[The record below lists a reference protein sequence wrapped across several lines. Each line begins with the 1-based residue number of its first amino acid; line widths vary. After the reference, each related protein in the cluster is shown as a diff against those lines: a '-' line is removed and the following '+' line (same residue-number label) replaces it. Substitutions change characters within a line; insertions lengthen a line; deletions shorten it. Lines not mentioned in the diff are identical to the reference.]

1 MKIFY
6 TIILSSIMLSSI
18 QAQVDRSIMPAPGP
32 SPEINL
38 EEPQQFV
45 LNNGLKVMV
54 VENHKL
60 PRVSIQLA
68 IDNPPFAEGEKAGVT
83 SLTGS
88 LLGNGSKTISKNDFI
103 EEVDYLGATISFSL
117 QGAYASTLSKY
128 FPRILELMADAA
140 INPNFTEEEFDKEK
154 AKLLTYLKAQ
164 EKDVSAIASRVQN
177 VLAYG
182 KVHPYGEYITEE
194 TINNVTFTDVEQFYI
209 DLFVPQNAYLII
221 IGDVN
226 FDSVKNLVNENFNDW
241 VKASPPSLSYSR
253 PLNAQYT
260 QIDFV
265 DVPNAVQSEIYV
277 QNLVDLEMRDPDYL
291 SAKLANRILGASGA
305 GRLHLNL
312 REDKGYTYGA
322 YSSISDDKYAPGRFG
337 ATASVRNVVTDSAVV
352 EFLYEL
358 NRMVEEPVTE
368 KELENVKAEYIGGFV
383 MAFEKPSTIARYALN
398 IKTENLPKDFYKTY
412 LERIDAITAEEVEEA
427 AKKYFKVNNA
437 RIVIVGKGSEVLE
450 NLEKI
455 TYNGKA
461 MPINYYDKFGN
472 PVSKPNYEVTLPE
485 GVSVQSVLDKYL
497 EAIGGK
503 ERLESLDT
511 YLLIA
516 EAETQGMQL
525 ELNVKKTSKDQFMQ
539 NLKMMGNS
547 MQKQVVNG
555 NTGYMMT
562 QGQRKDLTAEELSKI
577 KEEASP
583 FPELLYNQS
592 SVSFEG
598 SEIIDGKNAYKL
610 KVSEDKVSFYDAESG
625 LKIKD
630 VTTVEAQGQV
640 IESTVEYKDYK
651 EVSGI
656 LFPFLFVQKAG
667 PQTFDFK
674 VKDIKINEGVSDADF
689 K

>member
-253 PLNAQYT
+253 PLNA
-260 QIDFV
+260 
-265 DVPNAVQSEIYV
+265 
-277 QNLVDLEMRDPDYL
+277 
-291 SAKLANRILGASGA
+291 
-305 GRLHLNL
+305 
-312 REDKGYTYGA
+312 
-322 YSSISDDKYAPGRFG
+322 
-337 ATASVRNVVTDSAVV
+337 
-352 EFLYEL
+352 
-358 NRMVEEPVTE
+358 
-368 KELENVKAEYIGGFV
+368 
-383 MAFEKPSTIARYALN
+383 
-398 IKTENLPKDFYKTY
+398 
-412 LERIDAITAEEVEEA
+412 
-427 AKKYFKVNNA
+427 
-437 RIVIVGKGSEVLE
+437 
-450 NLEKI
+450 
-455 TYNGKA
+455 
-461 MPINYYDKFGN
+461 
-472 PVSKPNYEVTLPE
+472 
-485 GVSVQSVLDKYL
+485 
-497 EAIGGK
+497 
-503 ERLESLDT
+503 
-511 YLLIA
+511 
-516 EAETQGMQL
+516 
-525 ELNVKKTSKDQFMQ
+525 
-539 NLKMMGNS
+539 
-547 MQKQVVNG
+547 
-555 NTGYMMT
+555 
-562 QGQRKDLTAEELSKI
+562 
-577 KEEASP
+577 
-583 FPELLYNQS
+583 
-592 SVSFEG
+592 
-598 SEIIDGKNAYKL
+598 
-610 KVSEDKVSFYDAESG
+610 
-625 LKIKD
+625 
-630 VTTVEAQGQV
+630 
-640 IESTVEYKDYK
+640 
-651 EVSGI
+651 
-656 LFPFLFVQKAG
+656 
-667 PQTFDFK
+667 
-674 VKDIKINEGVSDADF
+674 
-689 K
+689 